1 MNKIKV
7 LQLLVSYLFLTIAL
21 SGAEKVFFGG
31 VAFVGSLADK
41 ETHYTHT
48 YPLVKD
54 KLGDEDNLTEQRYT
68 ARIRELSSSFP
79 GINLITQSNAS
90 LDDGDALVMA
100 LAIDGENSTSYQ
112 LGSENTYKLT
122 ADLNA
127 QILVFDYRT
136 KLLVAS
142 RPIGLRLISAKD
154 GSVPESADFKELYR
168 TMLHDDTSPVS
179 LLNAFCAELKE
190 LDVTRKAIRRI
201 QVRKVIVEEMAHKW
215 LPDFYFTANQGN
227 GKLSANLGQHFTKYL
242 AHNTG
247 ASVLPYVAS
256 RAGSQKQARDLKNSG
271 AALVSMALRFSETD
285 VVNLVIPDPDY
296 VVDVSLR
303 GFSKSK
309 GKESS
314 GGESW
319 IYGTYVNIKFLQPA
333 LDKIYLDQNLKNVYV
348 SVLVKGS
355 PVTKEQDWSAFH
367 EATMVLFDRLTKNF
381 LKKPDSKWAKAHGS
395 GKSTAKALQK
405 GHEILNK
412 CK

>member
-1 MNKIKV
+1 MSRYYCA
-7 LQLLVSYLFLTIAL
+7 LLISANFILAITSF
-21 SGAEKVFFGG
+21 GAEKVYFGG

-41 ETHYTHT
+41 DTLYTHT
-48 YPLVKD
+48 YPLVKE
-54 KLGDEDNLTEQRYT
+54 KFGDEDNTTEQTYT
-68 ARIRELSSSFP
+68 ARIRELSGSFS
-79 GINLITQSNAS
+79 GMDLITHSKPS

-112 LGSENTYKLT
+112 LGSENTYKMT

-127 QILVFDYRT
+127 LVLVFDYRT

-142 RPIGLRLISAKD
+142 RPIGLRLISVKD
-154 GSVPESADFKELYR
+154 GSHPESADFKELYR

-179 LLNAFCAELKE
+179 LLNAFCAELKK
-190 LDVTRKAIRRI
+190 LNVTRKASRRI

-215 LPDFYFTANQGN
+215 LPDFYFTANEDN
-227 GKLSANLGQHFTKYL
+227 GKLSANIGQHFTKYL

-247 ASVLPYVAS
+247 ANVLPYVAS
-256 RAGSQKQARDLKNSG
+256 SAGSQKQARDLKNTG
-271 AALVSMALRFSETD
+271 AALASMALKFSETD

-296 VVDVSLR
+296 AVDVILR

-309 GKESS
+309 GKENA

-319 IYGTYVNIKFLQPA
+319 IYGTYINIKFLQPT
-333 LDKIYLDQNLKNVYV
+333 LDKTYLDQNLKNVYV

-355 PVTKEQDWSAFH
+355 PVTKNQDWSAFN

-395 GKSTAKALQK
+395 GKSTAKALRK
-405 GHEILNK
+405 GYEILNK

>member
-7 LQLLVSYLFLTIAL
+7 FQLISYLFLTIAL

-41 ETHYTHT
+41 NTLYTHT
-48 YPLVKD
+48 YPLVKE
-54 KLGDEDNLTEQRYT
+54 KLGDEDNSTEQRYT
-68 ARIRELSSSFP
+68 AKIQELKDSFP
-79 GINLITQSNAS
+79 GINLITQSKA
-90 LDDGDALVMA
+90 DAGKDALVMA

-112 LGSENTYKLT
+112 LGSENTYKMT

-127 QILVFDYRT
+127 QILVFDYKS

-142 RPIGLRLISAKD
+142 RPIGLRLISAKN

-190 LDVTRKAIRRI
+190 LNVTRKESRRI
-201 QVRKVIVEEMAHKW
+201 QVRNVIVEEMAHKW
-215 LPDFYFTANQGN
+215 LPNFYFTANENN
-227 GKLSANLGQHFTKYL
+227 GKLNSNLGQHFTKYL

-247 ASVLPYVAS
+247 ANVLPYVAS
-256 RAGSQKQARDLKNSG
+256 SAGSQKQARDLKNTG
-271 AALVSMALRFSETD
+271 AALAQMAVRFD
-285 VVNLVIPDPDY
+285 DVNVVNLVIPNPDY

-309 GKESS
+309 GKESA

-355 PVTKEQDWSAFH
+355 PVTKEQDWSAFN

-381 LKKPDSKWAKAHGS
+381 LKKADKKWAKDHGS
-395 GKSTAKALQK
+395 GKSTAKDLQK
-405 GHEILNK
+405 GYEILNK

>member
-1 MNKIKV
+1 MLNRSNTSLMLIN
-7 LQLLVSYLFLTIAL
+7 LFLVSTLF
-21 SGAEKVFFGG
+21 GAENVYFGG

-41 ETHYTHT
+41 ETLYTHT
-48 YPLVKD
+48 YPLVKEPVG
-54 KLGDEDNLTEQRYT
+54 KNTTEQIYT
-68 ARIRELSSSFP
+68 ARIRELSDSFS
-79 GINLITQSNAS
+79 GMNLITQHKAS
-90 LDDGDALVMA
+90 LDNGDALVMA

-112 LGSENTYKLT
+112 LGSENTYKMT

-127 QILVFDYRT
+127 QILVFDYHT

-142 RPIGLRLISAKD
+142 RPIGLRLISAKV

-168 TMLHDDTSPVS
+168 TMLHDDSSPVS
-179 LLNAFCAELKE
+179 LLNAFCSELKK
-190 LDVTRKAIRRI
+190 LNITRKASRRI
-201 QVRKVIVEEMAHKW
+201 QVRKVLVEEMAHKW
-215 LPDFYFTANQGN
+215 LPDFYFTANEDN

-247 ASVLPYVAS
+247 ANVLPYVANS
-256 RAGSQKQARDLKNSG
+256 AGSLKQARDLKNTG
-271 AALVSMALRFSETD
+271 AALASMALRFSETD

-296 VVDVSLR
+296 VVDIILR

-309 GKESS
+309 GKESA

-319 IYGTYVNIKFLQPA
+319 IYGTYVNIKFLQPI
-333 LDKIYLDQNLKNVYV
+333 LDKTYLDQNLKNVYI

-355 PVTKEQDWSAFH
+355 PVTKDQDWSAFN

-395 GKSTAKALQK
+395 GKSTAKALQT
-405 GHEILNK
+405 GYEILNK

>member
-1 MNKIKV
+1 MINRNFT
-7 LQLLVSYLFLTIAL
+7 LLFAANLFLAIT
-21 SGAEKVFFGG
+21 SFGAEKVYFGG

-41 ETHYTHT
+41 ETLYTHT

-54 KLGDEDNLTEQRYT
+54 KLGDEDNITEQTYT
-68 ARIRELSSSFP
+68 ARIRELSGSFS
-79 GINLITQSNAS
+79 GMNLITQSKAS

-112 LGSENTYKLT
+112 LGSENTYKMT

-142 RPIGLRLISAKD
+142 RPIGLRLISAKV

-190 LDVTRKAIRRI
+190 LNVTRKESRRI
-201 QVRKVIVEEMAHKW
+201 QVRKVIVEEMAHTW
-215 LPDFYFTANQGN
+215 LPDFYFSANEDN

-247 ASVLPYVAS
+247 ANVLPYVAS
-256 RAGSQKQARDLKNSG
+256 SAGSQKQARDLKNTG
-271 AALVSMALRFSETD
+271 AALASMALRFSETD

-309 GKESS
+309 GKESA

-319 IYGTYVNIKFLQPA
+319 IYGTYVNVKFLQPA
-333 LDKIYLDQNLKNVYV
+333 LEKIYVDQNLKNVYV

-355 PVTKEQDWSAFH
+355 SVTKNQDWSGFN

-381 LKKPDSKWAKAHGS
+381 LKKADSKWAKAHGS

>member
-1 MNKIKV
+1 MFNRYYKS
-7 LQLLVSYLFLTIAL
+7 LLLTNLFFVSTVF
-21 SGAEKVFFGG
+21 SAEKVYFGG

-41 ETHYTHT
+41 ETLYTHT
-48 YPLVKD
+48 YPLVKE
-54 KLGDEDNLTEQRYT
+54 KLADEDNITEQTYT
-68 ARIRELSSSFP
+68 ARIRELSDSFL
-79 GINLITQSNAS
+79 GMNLITQSKAS

-112 LGSENTYKLT
+112 LGSESTYKMT

-127 QILVFDYRT
+127 QILVFEYRT

-142 RPIGLRLISAKD
+142 RPIGLRLISAKV

-168 TMLHDDTSPVS
+168 TMLHDDSSPVS

-190 LDVTRKAIRRI
+190 LNVTRKESRRI
-201 QVRKVIVEEMAHKW
+201 QVRKVIIEEMAHKW
-215 LPDFYFTANQGN
+215 LPDFYFTANEDN

-242 AHNTG
+242 SHNTG
-247 ASVLPYVAS
+247 ANVLPYVAS
-256 RAGSQKQARDLKNSG
+256 GAGSQKQARDLKNTG
-271 AALVSMALRFSETD
+271 AALATMALRFSETD

-296 VVDVSLR
+296 AVDVSLR

-309 GKESS
+309 GKESA

-333 LDKIYLDQNLKNVYV
+333 LEKIYLDQNLKNVYV

-355 PVTKEQDWSAFH
+355 SVTKEQDWSAFS

-395 GKSTAKALQK
+395 GKSTVQALKQ
-405 GHEILNK
+405 GYEILNK